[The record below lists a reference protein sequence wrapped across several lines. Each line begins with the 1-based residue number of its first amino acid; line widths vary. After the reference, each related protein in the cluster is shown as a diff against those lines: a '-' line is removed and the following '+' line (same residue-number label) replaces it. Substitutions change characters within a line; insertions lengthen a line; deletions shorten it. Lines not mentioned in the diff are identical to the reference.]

1 MLAMRV
7 KLTLLVFAYLIV
19 SGLLLATAFKSTGP
33 ITTPKTD
40 RIAAFQMER
49 FAG

>member
-1 MLAMRV
+1 MRM
-7 KLTLLVFAYLIV
+7 KLTLLAFAYLIV
-19 SGLLLATAFKSTGP
+19 SGLLLATAYKSTGP

-40 RIAAFQMER
+40 RVAVFEMER

>member
-1 MLAMRV
+1 MRI
-7 KLTLLVFAYLIV
+7 KLTLLAVAYLIV
-19 SGLLLATAFKSTGP
+19 SGLLLATTYHATGP

-40 RIAAFQMER
+40 RIAGSTFLAER

>member
-1 MLAMRV
+1 MRI
-7 KLTLLVFAYLIV
+7 KLTVLAFAYLIV
-19 SGLLLATAFKSTGP
+19 SGLLLATAYKSTGP

-40 RIAAFQMER
+40 RVAGSTFLMER

>member
-1 MLAMRV
+1 MRTKMALLA
-7 KLTLLVFAYLIV
+7 FAYLVV
-19 SGLLLATAFKSTGP
+19 SGLLLATVYKSAGP

-40 RIAAFQMER
+40 RVAGSTFLVER

>member
-1 MLAMRV
+1 MRTKLA
-7 KLTLLVFAYLIV
+7 LLAVAYIIA
-19 SGLLLATAFKSTGP
+19 SGLLLATAYNSSGP

-40 RIAAFQMER
+40 RVAGSTFLVER

>member
-1 MLAMRV
+1 M
-7 KLTLLVFAYLIV
+7 KLTLLAFAYLVV
-19 SGLLLATAFKSTGP
+19 SGLLLATTYKSAGP

-40 RIAAFQMER
+40 RVADFQMER